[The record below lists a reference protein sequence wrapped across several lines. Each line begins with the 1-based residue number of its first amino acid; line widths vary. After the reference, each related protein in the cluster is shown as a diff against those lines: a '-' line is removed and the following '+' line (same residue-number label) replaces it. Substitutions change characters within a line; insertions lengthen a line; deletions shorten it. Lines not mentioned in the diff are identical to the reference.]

1 MKTNQKQTIREATLG
16 MARFPKFAIPP
27 EMLILQELALLEAPE
42 DLGPL
47 PRLNYI
53 VRQRRRD

>member
-1 MKTNQKQTIREATLG
+1 MKTNQKQTVHGASLG
-16 MARFPKFAIPP
+16 IARFPKFAIPP
-27 EMLILQELALLEAPE
+27 ELLILQELELLETPE